1 MDPISI
7 IGEAIA
13 GINAIVNI
21 IHGIKAQNGLTD
33 DQILAAADAQTTANT
48 ALIKQLLAGLPP
60 TS

>member
-21 IHGIKAQNGLTD
+21 IHGIKAQHGLTD
-33 DQILAAADAQTTANT
+33 DQILAAADLQTTANT
-48 ALIKQLLAGLPP
+48 ELIKQLLAGLPP
-60 TS
+60 V